1 MARLGLK
8 QRLNSILRERMRLR
22 FPAVLA
28 VAVSGLVAPV
38 AAATDAQVGACPDPG
53 TALGVSRVIEIDSTS
68 GPLFGSI
75 SKRVREPSFLAPME
89 VVLTFDDGPIPKTTT
104 PILNT
109 LDRFCTKATFFPVGE
124 MAAAYPAQMKEVLRR
139 GHTVGA
145 HTYTHPSNL
154 PRLKGDRATLEI
166 EHGFAAVSLAT
177 GAPIAPFFRFPG
189 LNDSDKLLTYLETR
203 DVATF
208 TVDIISNDSFIGNPK
223 RLADRVLG
231 LIDQRKGG
239 VLLFHDI
246 KTATAKALPSI
257 LEGLKSRGYSVV
269 HLVAKAP
276 MVPQTDFDEAIKARM
291 AKAVVKPQVGEPP
304 APIAVQTA
312 DGEVPPSVSLASP
325 VRDRTPPPKEAT
337 TPNDARPSG
346 SARETE
352 TANSSG
358 H

>member
-1 MARLGLK
+1 
-8 QRLNSILRERMRLR
+8 MRR
-22 FPAVLA
+22 WFAAVLA
-28 VAVSGLVAPV
+28 ISVSAILASV
-38 AAATDAQVGACPDPG
+38 AAAAEPQVGACPSAD
-53 TALGVSRVIEIDSTS
+53 TALGVSRVVEIDAAS

-75 SKRVREPSFLAPME
+75 SKRDREPSFLAPME

-104 PILNT
+104 PILET

-124 MAAAYPAQMKEVLRR
+124 MAAAYPAQMKEVVRR

-166 EHGFAAVSLAT
+166 ERGFAAVALAA

-203 DVATF
+203 DVATLS
-208 TVDIISNDSFIGNPK
+208 VDIISNDSFIGNPK

-231 LIDQRKGG
+231 LIDKRKGG
-239 VLLFHDI
+239 ILLFHDI

-269 HLVAKAP
+269 HVVAKDP
-276 MVPQTDFDEAIKARM
+276 MVPRADFDDEIKARM
-291 AKAVVKPQVGEPP
+291 AKAVVKPQADEP
-304 APIAVQTA
+304 AAVIALQTA
-312 DGEVPPSVSLASP
+312 DGQMPPSSSLSSP
-325 VRDRTPPPKEAT
+325 VRDRSPPPPKDANGPEKSLLNGAT
-337 TPNDARPSG
+337 
-346 SARETE
+346 RET
-352 TANSSG
+352 ASVG
-358 H
+358 HGGHKTFRRKVGG

>member
-1 MARLGLK
+1 
-8 QRLNSILRERMRLR
+8 MRLR

-28 VAVSGLVAPV
+28 VAVSALVAP
-38 AAATDAQVGACPDPG
+38 AAAAAEPQAGVCPDPG
-53 TALGVSRVIEIDSTS
+53 TALGVSRVIEIDPAS

-104 PILNT
+104 PILET

-166 EHGFAAVSLAT
+166 ERGFAAVSLAT

-189 LNDSDKLLTYLETR
+189 LNDSDKLLTYLDTR
-203 DVATF
+203 DVATLS
-208 TVDIISNDSFIGNPK
+208 VDIISNDSFIGNPK

-231 LIDQRKGG
+231 LIDKRKGG
-239 VLLFHDI
+239 ILLFHDI
-246 KTATAKALPSI
+246 KTTTAKALPSI

-269 HLVAKAP
+269 HLVAKVP
-276 MVPQTDFDEAIKARM
+276 MVPQTDFDETIKARM

-312 DGEVPPSVSLASP
+312 DGEVPPSSSLASP
-325 VRDRTPPPKEAT
+325 VRDRTPPPPKEAT
-337 TPNDARPSG
+337 TLEKAGPGGASR
-346 SARETE
+346 E
-352 TANSSG
+352 TANASSSG
-358 H
+358 HKSGRQAGRRKVGG